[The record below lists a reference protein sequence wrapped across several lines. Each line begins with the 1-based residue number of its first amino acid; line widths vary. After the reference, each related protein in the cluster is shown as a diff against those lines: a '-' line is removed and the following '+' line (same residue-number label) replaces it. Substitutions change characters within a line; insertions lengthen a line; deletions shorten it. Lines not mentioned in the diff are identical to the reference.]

1 MLITVKLRF
10 IVADFMEIDLLLRGL
25 VFGLAIAAPVG
36 PIGVLCIRQTLSFG
50 WLRGFV
56 CGLGAATAD
65 GIYGCIAGLGLTF
78 ISDFLFA
85 RQPWLRLIGGIFLC
99 YLGIKTFMSDRLR
112 NNTAR
117 LKNPKLAGVYIST
130 LFLTLSNPATILA
143 FAAIFS
149 GISSIST
156 EHNYFS
162 AMILVVGVFLGS
174 ALWWLILCICM
185 SSLSNKLA
193 LSNLRWIN
201 RISGTAISVFGLIA
215 VVSIPS

>member
-1 MLITVKLRF
+1 
-10 IVADFMEIDLLLRGL
+10 MEIDLLVRGL

-36 PIGVLCIRQTLSFG
+36 PIGVLCIRQTLAFG

-65 GIYGCIAGLGLTF
+65 GIYACIAGLGLTF

-85 RQPWLRLIGGIFLC
+85 QQPWLQLIGGIFLC
-99 YLGIKTFMSDRLR
+99 YLGIKTFISDRLR
-112 NNTAR
+112 SNTAR
-117 LKNPKLAGVYIST
+117 LKNLKLAGVYIST

-174 ALWWLILCICM
+174 ALWWLTLCTCM
-185 SSLSNKLA
+185 SSLGNKLA
-193 LSNLRWIN
+193 LSNLQWIN
-201 RISGTAISVFGLIA
+201 RISGMAIAVFGLIA

>member
-1 MLITVKLRF
+1 
-10 IVADFMEIDLLLRGL
+10 MEIDLLLRGL

-36 PIGVLCIRQTLSFG
+36 PIGVLCIRQTLAFG

-85 RQPWLRLIGGIFLC
+85 QQTWLRLIGGIFLC
-99 YLGIKTFMSDRLR
+99 YLGIRTFISDRLR

-117 LKNPKLAGVYIST
+117 LKNSKLAGVYLAT
-130 LFLTLSNPATILA
+130 LFLTISNPATILA

-156 EHNYFS
+156 EHNYFP
-162 AMILVVGVFLGS
+162 AMLLVVGVFLGS
-174 ALWWLILCICM
+174 ALWWLTLCTRVTFLG
-185 SSLSNKLA
+185 SKLR
-193 LSNLRWIN
+193 LTNLRWIN
-201 RISGTAISVFGLIA
+201 RISGMAIALFGLIA